1 MLNVPDP
8 VSVDVTSHLTLALDP
23 DGIAPFATVDPDAP
37 KLLFIVIPE
46 DSVSKTKEV
55 ADPDAPILAVAGVKE
70 PEAILVINKEFPPC
84 SK

>member
-1 MLNVPDP
+1 MPDP
-8 VSVDVTSHLTLALDP
+8 VSTDVTSHLTLALDP
-23 DGIAPFATVDPDAP
+23 EGKAQLRDPDAAR
-37 KLLFIVIPE
+37 LLFITSPE
-46 DSVSKTKEV
+46 DKVSKTKAI